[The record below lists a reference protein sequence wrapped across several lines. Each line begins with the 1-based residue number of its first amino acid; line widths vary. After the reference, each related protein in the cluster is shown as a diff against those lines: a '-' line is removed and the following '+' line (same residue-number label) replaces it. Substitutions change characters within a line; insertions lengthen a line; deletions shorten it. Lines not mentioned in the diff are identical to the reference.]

1 MVVKMIKM
9 ICLFSLLLACIANAV
24 ASDNKVFF
32 AKQKLQVATIA
43 FEKQMDKCFSN
54 AKKISST
61 ELQNDGISLEMT
73 KTAIDYMH
81 YSALST
87 CMKIQ
92 YESYLKAAYFYKAV
106 TPSKEMSDIDSFVSS
121 TWVSELNAEYKFK
134 QLPKSVQ
141 QHFEKLAVLQT
152 PFDAMSLI
160 LELDNPSL

>member
-9 ICLFSLLLACIANAV
+9 VCLLSLLLACIANAI
-24 ASDNKVFF
+24 ASDNKVF

-61 ELQNDGISLEMT
+61 ELQIDGISLEMT

-81 YSALST
+81 YSALSA

-106 TPSKEMSDIDSFVSS
+106 TPSKVKNDIDSFVSS
-121 TWVSELNAEYKFK
+121 TWVSELDAEYKFK

>member
-1 MVVKMIKM
+1 MVVKMIRILCM
-9 ICLFSLLLACIANAV
+9 FSLFLVCIANAV

-32 AKQKLQVATIA
+32 AKKKLQLATVA

-54 AKKISST
+54 ANKVSST

-87 CMKIQ
+87 CMKVQ
-92 YESYLKAAYFYKAV
+92 YENYLKAGYFYKTV
-106 TPSKEMSDIDSFVSS
+106 TSSKDIGDIDSFVSN
-121 TWVSELNAEYKFK
+121 TWVSELDAEYKFK